1 MSIIIRRELKNYLK
15 NPMFYIGA
23 VIIFIGIY
31 SSLSS
36 YLKLHYFESDEEI
49 KRIEVENM
57 SDADVM
63 EGYISTSPT
72 EKVELGLEKIK
83 QTLIERWEMS
93 EEEADA
99 VIQDV
104 KSNNETIPEMC
115 RYLEEKYQY
124 YYSNAIYTFEESSIR
139 QGSAEEVNAYMQDKF
154 KEHDY
159 SWYFARKYADFGG
172 LYVIFF
178 ATILLAFLFIRDMK
192 RDTYELLHTKP
203 ISATQYISGKILGG
217 FLAIMLV
224 ITVITAIFTVICVFH
239 GKTAG
244 FQVTATDL
252 WGAVIFY
259 IIPNILMVVCVYAG
273 VALLFKN
280 PLPAVPLLLLYII
293 YSNMGSAGSD
303 GIYGYYGRTLAI
315 LVRFPGRLLETILLP
330 MILLNQI
337 FLILAAG
344 FLALISAMLWKRR
357 RTY

>member
-15 NPMFYIGA
+15 NPMFYMGA

-36 YLKLHYFESDEEI
+36 YLQLHYFESDEEI

-63 EGYISTSPT
+63 DGYISTGQT

-83 QTLIERWEMS
+83 QTLIEGWEMS

-99 VIQDV
+99 VIRDV
-104 KSNNETIPEMC
+104 KSNNKTIPEMC

-124 YYSNAIYTFEESSIR
+124 HSAIYIFEIDSSIR
-139 QGSAEEVNAYMQDKF
+139 QGSAGEVNAYMRDKF

-159 SWYFARKYADFGG
+159 SWYFARKYTDFGG
-172 LYVIFF
+172 LHVIFY
-178 ATILLAFLFIRDMK
+178 AAVLLAFLFIRDMK

-203 ISATQYISGKILGG
+203 ISASQYIFGKTAGG
-217 FLAIMLV
+217 FLAMMLV
-224 ITVITAIFTVICVFH
+224 ITVITTIFTVICVSH

-244 FQVTATDL
+244 FPVSATDL
-252 WGAVIFY
+252 WAAVILY
-259 IIPNILMVVCVYAG
+259 VVPNILMVVCMYAG
-273 VALLFKN
+273 VSLIFKN
-280 PLPAVPLLLLYII
+280 PLPAVPMLLLYVV
-293 YSNMGSAGSD
+293 YSNMGSVGAD
-303 GIYGYYGRTLAI
+303 GVYGYYGRPLAI
-315 LVRFPGRLLETILLP
+315 MARFPGRLLEVTPPP
-330 MILLNQI
+330 MILLNQT
-337 FLILAAG
+337 FLLLAAG
-344 FLALISAMLWKRR
+344 LLALTSVMLWKRR